1 CDAADGIAEK
11 VIGKK
16 IYSMTRERAKIVEAA
31 LSALPVQV
39 TQPLNPILVPWYVPV
54 LTIVAPILL
63 LPAVLALAQ
72 FGLAKMKERRERR
85 EERGPS
91 ESESGRHSVPSSQ
104 PPAPSVVFEAQPWPR
119 PSSWCTR

>member
-91 ESESGRHSVPSSQ
+91 EPERHSVPSSQ
-104 PPAPSVVFEAQPWPR
+104 PTAPSVVFEAQPWR
-119 PSSWCTR
+119 EPSSG